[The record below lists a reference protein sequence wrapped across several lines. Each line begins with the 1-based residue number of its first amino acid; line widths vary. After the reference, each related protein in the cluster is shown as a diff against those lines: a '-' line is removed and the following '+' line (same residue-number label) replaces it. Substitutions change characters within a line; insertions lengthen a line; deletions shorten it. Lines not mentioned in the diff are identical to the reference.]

1 MLWLNLTIGLIF
13 FVYLGRVM
21 HKKKNSTRDKLN
33 YNIKQQCAGKFARLL
48 IVGANFPSAVYIH
61 TSHSYSLVL
70 N

>member
-21 HKKKNSTRDKLN
+21 HTKKNSTRDKLN
-33 YNIKQQCAGKFARLL
+33 YNIKQQCAGEFARLL
-48 IVGANFPSAVYIH
+48 IIQIFASAVYIH
-61 TSHSYSLVL
+61 TSHSCSLVL

>member
-21 HKKKNSTRDKLN
+21 HTKKNSTRDKLN

-48 IVGANFPSAVYIH
+48 IIQIFPLQF
-61 TSHSYSLVL
+61 TSTLVIVVL
-70 N
+70 WS